1 MDEKKRKAAPTL
13 HISSSL
19 PVELNRRVSGYDAD
33 RVYITPDESSIHTR
47 GAFWPGPLGIGRLT
61 TDTYTLQEIVT
72 ENNEG
77 NFHID
82 VASER
87 LYTIDSNSSAILV
100 FDAHT
105 GDLLS
110 TVTDPTEPERPD
122 AVFGLTDGRLLT
134 LFTDGRL
141 RVLKPAAYGAN
152 LPVVFN
158 DYCTGPYYD
167 DFSDPTSGWPVAS
180 GPDLIYRYLN
190 GEYNIYHVNDN
201 QWTAVTAG
209 HEWDN
214 RTVQVDGRV
223 NAGDGVYGLILG
235 IAPDWSRFFTFE
247 IDPVTGSWYLLRYT
261 SASGWQLVRSGQSS
275 AINSNWNTLR
285 ATNRELY
292 VNIASIT
299 DFYDL
304 NPNGRVGFTKTAWA
318 KSRARWGLE

>member
-1 MDEKKRKAAPTL
+1 M
-13 HISSSL
+13 
-19 PVELNRRVSGYDAD
+19 
-33 RVYITPDESSIHTR
+33 
-47 GAFWPGPLGIGRLT
+47 
-61 TDTYTLQEIVT
+61 
-72 ENNEG
+72 
-77 NFHID
+77 
-82 VASER
+82 
-87 LYTIDSNSSAILV
+87 
-100 FDAHT
+100 
-105 GDLLS
+105 
-110 TVTDPTEPERPD
+110 
-122 AVFGLTDGRLLT
+122 
-134 LFTDGRL
+134 
-141 RVLKPAAYGAN
+141 
-152 LPVVFN
+152 VFN

-292 VNIASIT
+292 VNNASIT

-304 NPNGRVGFTKTAWA
+304 NPNGRVGFTSASFEDDSDFRYDDYYYVRGSCPEPPGAQSYETAPSGVA
-318 KSRARWGLE
+318 TGRSGVAPSR